1 MEAVIQNMFQNV
13 IRLDAEISE
22 LKAKAK
28 RKDITEKTAV
38 QLESTDTVN
47 SSEEK
52 CQSKQEIIVKEVDI
66 IKKVIISK
74 PSKVEVIKDKAEQ
87 HDDLKCDM
95 CEYMCKKKKHNEKTH
110 EYQAQP

>member
-1 MEAVIQNMFQNV
+1 MFQNV

-28 RKDITEKTAV
+28 SKDITEKTAV

-47 SSEEK
+47 TSEEK

-66 IKKVIISK
+66 IKKVIVSK
-74 PSKVEVIKDKAEQ
+74 PSTVEVIKDKAEQ

-95 CEYMCKKKKHNEKTH
+95 CEYMCKKKT
-110 EYQAQP
+110 